1 MTTPN
6 ETTASIG
13 EARRA
18 LIDSHRACATTSQV
32 VNDVAGS
39 LNLARAWREENHIA
53 AKLRAI
59 IRGETYH
66 ATGL

>member
-1 MTTPN
+1 MIIPD
-6 ETTASIG
+6 ETTASVG

-18 LIDSHRACATTSQV
+18 LIDSHRAVAKTSRV

>member
-1 MTTPN
+1 MTIPK
-6 ETTASIG
+6 ETTAGVS

-18 LIDSHRACATTSQV
+18 LIDSRRAVAVTSQV
-32 VNDVAGS
+32 VADVAGS

-59 IRGETYH
+59 IRGETYN
-66 ATGL
+66 ANL